1 MIAAIISTFTLAF
14 FWFIGAIPAGI
25 ALGLPPIIAALTAWA
40 SYTTGVALI
49 VLIGAPLRAR
59 LMKRFNVSLDH
70 DPSKLF
76 WRVWD
81 RYGLIGLSLAAP
93 MTVGSQIGAL
103 MGLALGVPPRRLI
116 IGMALGVAVWC
127 MIISLGIY
135 LGITAVNQAPG

>member
-1 MIAAIISTFTLAF
+1 MILAILSTFGLAF

-25 ALGLPPIIAALTAWA
+25 AGGLPPIIAALTAWA
-40 SYTTGVALI
+40 SYTAGVVLI

-59 LMKRFNVSLDH
+59 LMKRFNVTLEH

-93 MTVGSQIGAL
+93 MTVGAQIGAL

-116 IGMALGVAVWC
+116 IGMAVGVAVWC
-127 MIISLGIY
+127 VVITLGVV
-135 LGITAVNQAPG
+135 LGITAVTQVPG